1 MSEMET
7 RRQHGATSEPT
18 DLDAI
23 HDEAERSRISRLFDI
38 RLVIGGL
45 LSLYGVVLVVKGA
58 LDGAS
63 ALDRTGGLR
72 INLWTG
78 IGLLVV
84 GALFLLWARLS
95 PLQPPTTEELS
106 EELDSPPDA

>member
-7 RRQHGATSEPT
+7 RRERGAKDERP
-18 DLDAI
+18 DLDTGP
-23 HDEAERSRISRLFDI
+23 DDVERSRISALFDI

-45 LSLYGVVLVVKGA
+45 LAVYGVILVVKGGLDSAEA
-58 LDGAS
+58 LH
-63 ALDRTGGLR
+63 RTGGLR

-84 GALFLLWARLS
+84 GAFFLLWARLS
-95 PLQPPTTEELS
+95 PLEPPTTEELS